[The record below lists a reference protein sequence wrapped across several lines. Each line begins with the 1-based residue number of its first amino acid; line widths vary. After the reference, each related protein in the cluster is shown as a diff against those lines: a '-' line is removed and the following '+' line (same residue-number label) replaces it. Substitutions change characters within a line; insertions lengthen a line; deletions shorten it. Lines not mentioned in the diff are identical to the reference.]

1 MNRSY
6 YAVIPAE
13 VRYNDKLT
21 PNAKLLYGEITALT
35 NDKGY
40 CWATNKYFADLYQ
53 VSEVSVSKWVSQ
65 LVEQAFI
72 RTEIN
77 QEGKR
82 NIYLIGHKDFFK
94 GGLRKVK
101 GGVKEN
107 FKPYIYNIYSN
118 NNTNNNSVKS
128 KKEKSFADF
137 PQEIQK
143 SFVPICNLFDE
154 DLRPKTPA
162 QKRSWCTTIDEVNR
176 IEKISPKKLY
186 LLVKIVLQDD
196 FWKQQFLALPKLRR
210 KNKEGTKY
218 IDVFMYKFGKDL
230 KQVEI

>member
-77 QEGKR
+77 HDGKR

-101 GGVKEN
+101 GGVKEK
-107 FKPYIYNIYSN
+107 FKPYIYSIYDN

-128 KKEKSFADF
+128 KNQKTFADF

-154 DLRPKTPA
+154 ELRPKTPA
-162 QKRSWCTTIDEVNR
+162 QKRSWCITIDEINR